1 MAKNRWTTPAHE
13 VLRAGPGFRLK
24 ELDPSST
31 PGWDDGEKA
40 GERRLDEV
48 GRELSELQERLFA
61 QSRSGGSRSALL
73 VLQGM
78 DTSGKGGIVRHVI
91 GYVDPQ
97 GVQHHAFGVPTEVE
111 RSHHFLW
118 RIGRALPDPGRIGV
132 FDRSHYED
140 VLVVRVHDLVHPDIW
155 AARYDEINEFEKDVI
170 TSGTS
175 VVKVALVISRAE
187 QKARLRERLDR
198 PEKHWKYKPGDLD
211 ERVLWPKY
219 AQAYQAVFER
229 TSTDRAPWFVV
240 PADHKWY
247 ARLAVSELLARAL
260 REQDLGWPPAD
271 FDVEAE
277 KARLDAEDD

>member
-13 VLRAGPGFRLK
+13 VLRAAPGFRLAD
-24 ELDPSST
+24 LDPSST
-31 PGWDDGEKA
+31 KGWDGDEHA
-40 GERRLDEV
+40 AEQRLDEV

-61 QSRSGGSRSALL
+61 QSRAGGTRAVLL

-97 GVQHHAFGVPTEVE
+97 GVQHHAFGVPNEIE

-118 RIGRALPDPGRIGV
+118 RIGQALPDPGRIGV

-155 AARYDEINEFEKDVI
+155 AARFAEINEFEKDVI

-187 QKARLRERLDR
+187 QKARLSERLER

-211 ERVLWPKY
+211 ERALWSKY
-219 AQAYQAVFER
+219 AQAYQSVFER
-229 TSTDRAPWFVV
+229 TSTPGAPWFVV

-247 ARLAVSELLARAL
+247 ARLAVCELLTQAL
-260 REQDLGWPPAD
+260 RDQDLGWPPAD

-277 KARLDAEDD
+277 KARLDGEDA

>member
-1 MAKNRWTTPAHE
+1 MAKNSWTTPAHE
-13 VLRAGPGFRLK
+13 VLRPGPGFRLAG
-24 ELDPSST
+24 LNPSST
-31 PGWDDGEKA
+31 PGWKDGEHA
-40 GERRLDEV
+40 AEDRLDEV

-61 QSRSGGSRSALL
+61 QSRTGGSRAVLL

-78 DTSGKGGIVRHVI
+78 DTAGKGGIVRHVI

-97 GVQHHAFGVPTEVE
+97 GVQHHAFGVPTDLE
-111 RSHHFLW
+111 RSHHYLW

-140 VLVVRVHDLVHPDIW
+140 VLVVRVHDLVHPDVW
-155 AARYDEINEFEKDVI
+155 AARYDEINQFEKDVI

-175 VVKVALVISRAE
+175 VVKVALIISRAE
-187 QKARLRERLDR
+187 QLARLRERLDR

-211 ERVLWPKY
+211 ERAFWPKY
-219 AQAYQAVFER
+219 TEAYQAVFDR
-229 TSTDRAPWFVV
+229 TSTKRAPWYVV

-247 ARLAVSELLARAL
+247 ARLAVCELLAHTL
-260 REQDLGWPPAD
+260 REQDLGWPAAT

-277 KARLDAEDD
+277 KARLEAEGA